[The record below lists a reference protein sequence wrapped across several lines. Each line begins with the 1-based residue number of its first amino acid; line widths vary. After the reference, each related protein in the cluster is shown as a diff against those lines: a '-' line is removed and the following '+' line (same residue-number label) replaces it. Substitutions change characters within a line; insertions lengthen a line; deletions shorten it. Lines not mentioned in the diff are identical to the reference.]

1 MIKKLQKKLTTLLIF
16 LLTIIWI
23 GILLLFLNSTY
34 KNNLK
39 DVKEDVR
46 SALREIK
53 WKNFIRTQGTA
64 LDLEDIGYCVFQID
78 DYKQPHI
85 LFQTFTN
92 KTVNVD
98 QLCSGSAG
106 YHSGNCIMYLSSV
119 WRTDPFYIF
128 FPYYLPL
135 ADTAHRGYDQF

>member
-1 MIKKLQKKLTTLLIF
+1 MEKNTPDIQIYLYLQTT
-16 LLTIIWI
+16 
-23 GILLLFLNSTY
+23 
-34 KNNLK
+34 
-39 DVKEDVR
+39 E
-46 SALREIK
+46 
-53 WKNFIRTQGTA
+53 
-64 LDLEDIGYCVFQID
+64 
-78 DYKQPHI
+78 
-85 LFQTFTN
+85 